1 LRRYLNI
8 GTVTKTEDSQ
18 LGDEI
23 ATMAARVNVVNQ
35 QLLARIRRFDA
46 IEGWYRQGAMSCAH
60 WLTWRIGLDRGAARE
75 KVRVARVLG
84 TLPRIDA
91 AFAAGR
97 LSYAQVRAVTRVAN
111 AENEERLL
119 EVALAATGAQLERI
133 CRGLRSATRNE
144 TEAARE
150 RSVRARVLGNGL
162 VKLEI
167 VVTPDE
173 STLILDAIERAREDL
188 TPRLLAAAT
197 VTGATAATD
206 ESKSVAAPRPSAVD
220 ALLHL
225 VSNAITH
232 QTNSAEPI
240 SGTPSEIVIH
250 VDRDLTE
257 SDGTLSA
264 RLEDGTPVSA
274 ETLRRVC
281 CDAGIVPAA
290 VDDQGAVLDVGRRTR
305 AIPSAIRRALWI
317 RDQGCRFPGCMN
329 QRYIH
334 GHHIKHWLH
343 GGPTSLDNLVLLC
356 AWHHRLLHEA
366 GFSATL
372 SADGELEVRTP
383 AGALLPAHPALATDR
398 PIVEWRA
405 GADEWHGDRDDP
417 EVDEW
422 TTMPSWDGERMDL
435 DWVVGTLV

>member
-1 LRRYLNI
+1 M
-8 GTVTKTEDSQ
+8 TEYDQ

-46 IEGWYRQGAMSCAH
+46 IEAWYRQGAMSCAH

-75 KVRVARVLG
+75 KVRVARALG
-84 TLPRIDA
+84 MLPRIDA

-133 CRGLRSATRNE
+133 CRGLRLATQGE
-144 TEAARE
+144 SEAAKE
-150 RSVRARVLGNGL
+150 RYVRARVLGNGL
-162 VKLEI
+162 VKLEV
-167 VVTPDE
+167 VVTADE
-173 STLILDAIERAREDL
+173 STQIIDAIERARDSL
-188 TPRLLAAAT
+188 TPTANAAAT
-197 VTGATAATD
+197 VASPTIEPGAV
-206 ESKSVAAPRPSAVD
+206 SAPRPSAVD
-220 ALLHL
+220 ALLYL
-225 VSNAITH
+225 VSNAVNEGA
-232 QTNSAEPI
+232 NSSERAT
-240 SGTPSEIVIH
+240 GATSEIIIH
-250 VDRDLTE
+250 VDRALTGPN
-257 SDGTLSA
+257 DTLSA

-281 CDAGIVPAA
+281 CDGGIVPAS
-290 VDDQGAVLDVGRRTR
+290 VDDEGAVLDVGRRTR

-329 QRYIH
+329 QRYVH

-343 GGPTSLDNLVLLC
+343 GGGTSLDNLVLLC
-356 AWHHRLLHEA
+356 AWHHRLVHEA
-366 GFSATL
+366 GFSADL
-372 SADGELEVRTP
+372 SSDGELEVRTP

-398 PIVEWRA
+398 PIVQWGA
-405 GADEWHGDRDDP
+405 GAEEWHGDPDEP
-417 EVDEW
+417 EVDEG

-435 DWVVGTLV
+435 DWVVGTLM

>member
-1 LRRYLNI
+1 M
-8 GTVTKTEDSQ
+8 TEDAE

-23 ATMAARVNVVNQ
+23 ATMAARLNVVNQ

-46 IEGWYRQGAMSCAH
+46 IEGWFAQGAMSCAH

-75 KVRVARVLG
+75 KVRVARALG
-84 TLPRIDA
+84 ALPRIDA

-111 AENEERLL
+111 ADNEERLL
-119 EVALAATGAQLERI
+119 DVAVAATGAQLERI
-133 CRGLRSATRNE
+133 CRGLRSATRSE
-144 TEAARE
+144 FDAAQE
-150 RSVRARVLGNGL
+150 RYVRARILGNGL
-162 VKLEI
+162 VKLEV

-173 STLILDAIERAREDL
+173 STIIIDAIERAREAL
-188 TPRLLAAAT
+188 TPAQPAREIVTVSASAT
-197 VTGATAATD
+197 NQP
-206 ESKSVAAPRPSAVD
+206 KPVAAPRPSAVD

-225 VSNAITH
+225 VSNATNNE
-232 QTNSAEPI
+232 TNSDERT
-240 SGTPSEIVIH
+240 SGTTSEIVIH
-250 VDRDLTE
+250 VDRALTE
-257 SDGTLSA
+257 SEGTLNA

-281 CDAGIVPAA
+281 CDGGVVPAA
-290 VDDQGAVLDVGRRTR
+290 VDDHGAVLNVGRRTR

-366 GFSATL
+366 GFSAVL
-372 SADGELEVRTP
+372 RAGGEVEVRTP
-383 AGALLPAHPALATDR
+383 AGALLPAHPALTTDR
-398 PIVEWRA
+398 PIVEWGPGA
-405 GADEWHGDRDDP
+405 GEWHGDPDDP
-417 EVDEW
+417 DVDEW
-422 TTMPSWDGERMDL
+422 TTMPSWDGENMDL
-435 DWVVGTLV
+435 DAVVGALV

>member
-1 LRRYLNI
+1 M
-8 GTVTKTEDSQ
+8 TEHDQ

-46 IEGWYRQGAMSCAH
+46 IEGWFRQGAMSCAH
-60 WLTWRIGLDRGAARE
+60 WLTWRIGLDRGTARE
-75 KVRVARVLG
+75 KVRIARALG
-84 TLPRIDA
+84 ALPRIDA

-97 LSYAQVRAVTRVAN
+97 LSYAQVRAITRVAN
-111 AENEERLL
+111 ADNEERLL

-133 CRGLRSATRNE
+133 CRGLRSATKGE
-144 TEAARE
+144 SQAAQE
-150 RSVRARVLGNGL
+150 RYVRARVLGNGL
-162 VKLEI
+162 VKLQV

-173 STLILDAIERAREDL
+173 STLIIDAIERVRATL
-188 TPRLLAAAT
+188 TPPITALPGP
-197 VTGATAATD
+197 VTTTI
-206 ESKSVAAPRPSAVD
+206 EQKPVAAPRPSAVD

-225 VSNAITH
+225 VSNALNH
-232 QTNSAEPI
+232 ETNSAKRL
-240 SGTPSEIVIH
+240 SGTTSEIVIH

-257 SDGTLSA
+257 PDGTLSA

-281 CDAGIVPAA
+281 CDGGIVPAA
-290 VDDQGAVLDVGRRTR
+290 VDDRGAVLDVGRRTR

-329 QRYIH
+329 QRYVH

-356 AWHHRLLHEA
+356 GWHHRLLHEA

-372 SADGELEVRTP
+372 DPDGELEVRTP
-383 AGALLPAHPALATDR
+383 AGAPLPAHPALTTDR
-398 PIVEWRA
+398 PVVEWGA
-405 GADEWHGDRDDP
+405 GADEWHGDTDAPD
-417 EVDEW
+417 VDEW
-422 TTMPSWDGERMDL
+422 TTMPAWDGERMDL
-435 DWVVGTLV
+435 DWVVGTLA

>member
-1 LRRYLNI
+1 M
-8 GTVTKTEDSQ
+8 TEHDQ

-35 QLLARIRRFDA
+35 QLLTRIRRFDA
-46 IEGWYRQGAMSCAH
+46 IEGWFRQGAMSCAH

-75 KVRVARVLG
+75 KVRVARALG
-84 TLPRIDA
+84 ALPRIDA

-97 LSYAQVRAVTRVAN
+97 LSYVQVRAITRVAN
-111 AENEERLL
+111 TENEERLL
-119 EVALAATGAQLERI
+119 EVALAATGAQLEQI
-133 CRGLRSATRNE
+133 CRGLRSATKGE
-144 TEAARE
+144 SEAAQE
-150 RSVRARVLGNGL
+150 RYVRARVLGNGL
-162 VKLEI
+162 VKLEV

-173 STLILDAIERAREDL
+173 STLIIDAIERAREGL
-188 TPRLLAAAT
+188 TPPAIIADPT
-197 VTGATAATD
+197 ATAG
-206 ESKSVAAPRPSAVD
+206 EPKSLAAPRPSAVD

-225 VSNAITH
+225 VSVAH
-232 QTNSAEPI
+232 DDDVRLAEGA
-240 SGTPSEIVIH
+240 STAGSEIVIH
-250 VDRDLTE
+250 VDRALTE

-281 CDAGIVPAA
+281 CDGGIVPAA

-329 QRYIH
+329 RRYVH

-343 GGPTSLDNLVLLC
+343 GGSTSLDNLVLLC

-366 GFSATL
+366 GFSAVL
-372 SADGELEVRTP
+372 RAYGELEVRTP
-383 AGALLPAHPALATDR
+383 AGALLPAHPALAADR
-398 PIVEWRA
+398 PIVEWGA
-405 GADEWHGDRDDP
+405 GTEQWHGDPDDP

-422 TTMPSWDGERMDL
+422 TTMPSWDGEKMDL
-435 DWVVGTLV
+435 DWVVGTLA

>member
-1 LRRYLNI
+1 MN
-8 GTVTKTEDSQ
+8 EHDQ

-46 IEGWYRQGAMSCAH
+46 IEGWFRQGAMSCAH

-75 KVRVARVLG
+75 KVRVARALG
-84 TLPRIDA
+84 VLPRIDA

-97 LSYAQVRAVTRVAN
+97 LSYAKVRAITRVAN

-119 EVALAATGAQLERI
+119 EVALAATGAQLEQI
-133 CRGLRSATRNE
+133 CRGLRSATRSE
-144 TEAARE
+144 SEAGQE
-150 RSVRARVLGNGL
+150 RYVRARVLGNGL

-167 VVTPDE
+167 VVTSDE
-173 STLILDAIERAREDL
+173 SALIISAIERVRERL
-188 TPRLLAAAT
+188 TPPSLAT
-197 VTGATAATD
+197 ATAAEPAPTTN
-206 ESKSVAAPRPSAVD
+206 EPKPAAAPRPSAVD

-225 VSNAITH
+225 VSNAVNDG
-232 QTNSAEPI
+232 TNSAECV
-240 SGTPSEIVIH
+240 SGTAAEIVIH
-250 VDRDLTE
+250 VDRELTD
-257 SDGTLSA
+257 STGALSA

-281 CDAGIVPAA
+281 CDGGIVPAV
-290 VDDQGAVLDVGRRTR
+290 VDEQGAVLDVGRRTR
-305 AIPSAIRRALWI
+305 AIPAAIRRALWI

-329 QRYIH
+329 QRYVH

-343 GGPTSLDNLVLLC
+343 GGATSLDNLVLLC
-356 AWHHRLLHEA
+356 TWHHRLLHES
-366 GFSATL
+366 GFSATMR
-372 SADGELEVRTP
+372 ADGELDVRTP
-383 AGALLPAHPALATDR
+383 AGALLPTHPALASDR
-398 PIVEWRA
+398 PIIEWGA
-405 GADEWHGDRDDP
+405 GIDEWHGDPDAT

-435 DWVVGTLV
+435 DWVVGTLT

>member
-1 LRRYLNI
+1 M
-8 GTVTKTEDSQ
+8 TEYDQ

-23 ATMAARVNVVNQ
+23 ATMAARINVVNH
-35 QLLARIRRFDA
+35 QLLTRIRRLDV
-46 IEGWYRQGAMSCAH
+46 IEGWFRQGAMSCAH

-75 KVRVARVLG
+75 KVRVARALG
-84 TLPRIDA
+84 ALPRIDA

-119 EVALAATGAQLERI
+119 EVALAATGAQLEQI
-133 CRGLRSATRNE
+133 CRGLRSATRGE
-144 TEAARE
+144 SEAAQE
-150 RSVRARVLGNGL
+150 RYVRARFLGNGL
-162 VKLEI
+162 VKLEV

-173 STLILDAIERAREDL
+173 SSLIINAIERTREAL

-197 VTGATAATD
+197 GTVPTATTY
-206 ESKSVAAPRPSAVD
+206 ESKPVAAPRPSAVD

-225 VSNAITH
+225 VSNAINHETE
-232 QTNSAEPI
+232 SAERVA
-240 SGTPSEIVIH
+240 GATSEIVIH
-250 VDRDLTE
+250 VDRELTK
-257 SDGTLSA
+257 SDGMLSA
-264 RLEDGTPVSA
+264 RLQDGTPVSA

-281 CDAGIVPAA
+281 CDGGVVPAA
-290 VDDQGAVLDVGRRTR
+290 VDDHGAVLDVGRRTR
-305 AIPSAIRRALWI
+305 AVPSAIRRALWI

-329 QRYIH
+329 QRYVH
-334 GHHIKHWLH
+334 GHHVKHWLH
-343 GGPTSLDNLVLLC
+343 GGATSLDNLVLLC

-372 SADGELEVRTP
+372 RKDGELEVRTP

-398 PIVEWRA
+398 PIVEWGA
-405 GADEWHGDRDDP
+405 GTEEWHGDRDEP

-435 DWVVGTLV
+435 DWVVGALV

>member
-1 LRRYLNI
+1 M
-8 GTVTKTEDSQ
+8 TEHNQ

-23 ATMAARVNVVNQ
+23 ATMAARLNVVNQ
-35 QLLARIRRFDA
+35 QLLTRIRRFDA
-46 IEGWYRQGAMSCAH
+46 IEGWFAQGAMSCAH

-75 KVRVARVLG
+75 KVRVARALG
-84 TLPRIDA
+84 ALPRIDA

-97 LSYAQVRAVTRVAN
+97 LSYAKVRAVTRVAN

-119 EVALAATGAQLERI
+119 EVALAATGAQLEQI
-133 CRGLRSATRNE
+133 CRGLRSATRSE
-144 TEAARE
+144 SEAAQDRY
-150 RSVRARVLGNGL
+150 VRARVLGNGL

-167 VVTPDE
+167 VVTADE
-173 STLILDAIERAREDL
+173 STLIIDAIEQVRKAL
-188 TPRLLAAAT
+188 TPSPP
-197 VTGATAATD
+197 ATATLTD
-206 ESKSVAAPRPSAVD
+206 PTTTETGLKPVTAPRPSAVD

-225 VSNAITH
+225 VSNA
-232 QTNSAEPI
+232 QNDGSSAGPSV
-240 SGTPSEIVIH
+240 SGTKAEIVIH

-264 RLEDGTPVSA
+264 RLEDGTHVSA

-281 CDAGIVPAA
+281 CDGGIVPAA
-290 VDDQGAVLDVGRRTR
+290 VDDQGALLDVGRRTR

-329 QRYIH
+329 QRYVH

-366 GFSATL
+366 GFSASL
-372 SADGELEVRTP
+372 RPDGELEVRTP
-383 AGALLPAHPALATDR
+383 AGALLPPHPVLAADR
-398 PIVEWRA
+398 PVVEWTA
-405 GADEWHGDRDDP
+405 GTDEWHGDPDEP
-417 EVDEW
+417 GVDEW
-422 TTMPSWDGERMDL
+422 TTMPSWDGEKMDL
-435 DWVVGTLV
+435 DWIVGTLM